1 MKKIHSIILLTLA
14 FLLGAGV
21 AIQTVRLRQHKERT
35 AAALTALEESS
46 RQVERLK
53 AEAANLKDQKAVLR
67 CEVNDLRHEL
77 AAKRSGLVPVES
89 ANTPETSLAGGE
101 APAPDQ
107 KAGPLGGMLAKM
119 LDDPEMKQFIRSQQ
133 RQMMDSLYEPL
144 INRLGLTPEEGEVFK
159 DYLADV
165 QMSATRQAG
174 SLFGG
179 SPTNRAEAV
188 AAMSAEQKQ
197 ADEALKVFL
206 GEEGYAQ
213 YKDYQETLGERMQLN
228 QFRMQSTSEHA
239 MTEEQTEWLLDLMR
253 EEKRAAAAGGQTLP
267 RADQDA
273 AGLEAMLSGE
283 NAEQLLRTQE
293 TVNQRVYE
301 RAREGLSP
309 DQLEAF
315 GRFQTNQLQT
325 MRMGLSMARKMFA
338 PEPGAGNAAP

>member
-1 MKKIHSIILLTLA
+1 
-14 FLLGAGV
+14 
-21 AIQTVRLRQHKERT
+21 
-35 AAALTALEESS
+35 
-46 RQVERLK
+46 
-53 AEAANLKDQKAVLR
+53 
-67 CEVNDLRHEL
+67 
-77 AAKRSGLVPVES
+77 
-89 ANTPETSLAGGE
+89 
-101 APAPDQ
+101 
-107 KAGPLGGMLAKM
+107 
-119 LDDPEMKQFIRSQQ
+119 
-133 RQMMDSLYEPL
+133 
-144 INRLGLTPEEGEVFK
+144 
-159 DYLADV
+159 
-165 QMSATRQAG
+165 
-174 SLFGG
+174 
-179 SPTNRAEAV
+179 
-188 AAMSAEQKQ
+188 
-197 ADEALKVFL
+197 
-206 GEEGYAQ
+206 
-213 YKDYQETLGERMQLN
+213 
-228 QFRMQSTSEHA
+228 MQSTSEHA